1 MVETLVEAIKSEIDH
16 NWELDEDSIGVD
28 VSSNYNRSFDIDL
41 EIDQREIKRSIKEI
55 VESSYDDYGIM
66 DEVYNCYP
74 AIVEPV
80 VTETTH
86 SSSEYVPVQD

>member
-1 MVETLVEAIKSEIDH
+1 MYRPYPKNLINSKQWKVTT
-16 NWELDEDSIGVD
+16 
-28 VSSNYNRSFDIDL
+28 
-41 EIDQREIKRSIKEI
+41 QRFKEI
-55 VESSYDDYGIM
+55 VEESWDEFGIM
-66 DEVYNCYP
+66 DEVDNCYP